1 MVLNKKVL
9 FTGGTG
15 RLGQQ
20 IALIDKSIIMP
31 QRAECDILDEQS
43 IQESIER
50 YEPQIIIHAAAYTDV
65 KGAETDIISCME
77 TNVVGV
83 YNILKKCIHNNVK
96 MVYIST
102 DAVFD
107 GKTGNYHSTD
117 LVNPISVYAKSKTAA
132 EIMVQ
137 SYSNSLVIRTSFFGE
152 TFPYES
158 AFVDQWTSKDYID
171 IMAPK
176 ILKACLSNENGIK
189 HVASKRRSLYQLAKL
204 RKQDVVAMS
213 ISDFNINFD
222 LARDLSLKE

>member
-1 MVLNKKVL
+1 MVLKPKVL

-20 IALIDKSIIMP
+20 IALINDSIIMP
-31 QRAECDILDEQS
+31 PRAECDILDEQS
-43 IQESIER
+43 IQKAIDR
-50 YEPQIIIHAAAYTDV
+50 YKPQIIVHAAAYTDV
-65 KGAETDIISCME
+65 KNAENDIVSCME

-107 GKTGNYHSTD
+107 GKAGSYQNTD
-117 LVNPISVYAKSKTAA
+117 KVNPISVYAKSKTAA

-137 SYSNSLVIRTSFFGE
+137 SYKKSLVIRTSFFGE
-152 TFPYES
+152 TFPYDS
-158 AFVDQWTSKDYID
+158 AFIDQWTSKDYID

-176 ILKACLSNENGIK
+176 ILKACLSNSVGIK
-189 HVASKRRSLYQLAKL
+189 HVASKRRSLYELAKL

-213 ISDFNINFD
+213 IDDFNINFD